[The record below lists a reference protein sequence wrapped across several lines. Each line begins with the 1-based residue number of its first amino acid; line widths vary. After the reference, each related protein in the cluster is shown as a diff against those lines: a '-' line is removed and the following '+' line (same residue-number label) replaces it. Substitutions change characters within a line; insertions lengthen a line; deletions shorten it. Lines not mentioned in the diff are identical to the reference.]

1 MTVVDENR
9 NVVSLIQSIFRGF
22 GSGIVPKN
30 LGFPIQNR
38 GQLFSLDPTHRNA
51 LVPHKRP
58 FHTIIPAMVTKNNQP
73 LLTFGL
79 MGGAMQPQGHAQ
91 VLCNMID
98 FGMDVQEAGDAPR
111 FQHLGSAEPT
121 GSPMDIGGGTVN
133 LEQKITTDTCKQLEN
148 RGHHIIRSAH
158 GYGGYQAIR
167 IDPETGILHRASEP
181 RKDGCAIG

>member
-1 MTVVDENR
+1 
-9 NVVSLIQSIFRGF
+9 
-22 GSGIVPKN
+22 
-30 LGFPIQNR
+30 
-38 GQLFSLDPTHRNA
+38 
-51 LVPHKRP
+51 
-58 FHTIIPAMVTKNNQP
+58 MVTKNNQP

-167 IDPETGILHRASEP
+167 IDPETGILHGASEP
-181 RKDGCAIG
+181 RKDGCAIGY